1 MIKSFADDAS
11 RDIFDGVNSKR
22 SRKILDSKLL
32 PIARRKLDMIDV
44 AITLND
50 LKIPPANHLELL
62 NGNLKGKH
70 SVRINDQYRIV
81 FRWTN
86 QGVEDVEIIDYH

>member
-1 MIKSFADDAS
+1 MIKSFANDAS

-32 PIARRKLDMIDV
+32 MIARRKLDMIDV

-62 NGNLKGKH
+62 KGNLKGKH